1 MIKTFV
7 HEIDKQ
13 IASNRELYE
22 KTKMDI
28 FKQRIL
34 KLEAQKSDILKNLK
48 GFIANFA

>member
-1 MIKTFV
+1 MIKTFI

-22 KTKMDI
+22 KTKIDI

-34 KLEAQKSDILKNLK
+34 KLEAQKSDLLKNLK
-48 GFIANFA
+48 EIISNYV